1 MHHTTHVAFIST
13 RPDVIQNMVLGK
25 ILICFDRLAKV
36 LFFAK
41 VDVLIR
47 IDI

>member
-1 MHHTTHVAFIST
+1 MHHTTHVAFIRT
-13 RPDVIQNMVLGK
+13 RPDVLKNMVLGK

-36 LFFAK
+36 LLFPK

-47 IDI
+47 VDI